1 MPRDAKNLKNAYRG
15 LFNSDDGI
23 KVLDDLEHRF
33 GLHRTSYVPNSD
45 ETVFRE
51 GQRDV
56 VLFLRSTLK
65 DLKKE

>member
-1 MPRDAKNLKNAYRG
+1 ML
-15 LFNSDDGI
+15 NSDDGI

-45 ETVFRE
+45 ETIFRE

-65 DLKKE
+65 DPPKE

>member
-1 MPRDAKNLKNAYRG
+1 MSWKELRRAYRS
-15 LFNSDDGI
+15 LLNSDDGI

-45 ETVFRE
+45 ETIFRE

-65 DLKKE
+65 DPQKE

>member
-1 MPRDAKNLKNAYRG
+1 VNAKDLKNAYRSM
-15 LFNSDDGI
+15 LNSDDGI
-23 KVLDDLEHRF
+23 KVLDDLERRF

-45 ETVFRE
+45 ETIFRE

-65 DLKKE
+65 DLPKE

>member
-1 MPRDAKNLKNAYRG
+1 MNAKDLKNAYRA
-15 LFNSDDGI
+15 LLTSDDGI

-33 GLHRTSYVPNSD
+33 GMHRTSYVPDSD

-65 DLKKE
+65 KE

>member
-1 MPRDAKNLKNAYRG
+1 MLG
-15 LFNSDDGI
+15 SDDGI

-45 ETVFRE
+45 ETIFRE

-65 DLKKE
+65 DQPKE

>member
-1 MPRDAKNLKNAYRG
+1 ML
-15 LFNSDDGI
+15 NSDDGI

-45 ETVFRE
+45 ETIFRE

-65 DLKKE
+65 DLPKE

>member
-1 MPRDAKNLKNAYRG
+1 MNPKELRQAYRS
-15 LFNSDDGI
+15 LLETDDGI
-23 KVLDDLEHRF
+23 KVLRDLEHRF

-45 ETVFRE
+45 ETIFRE

-65 DLKKE
+65 DQKKE

>member
-1 MPRDAKNLKNAYRG
+1 VNAKDLKNAYRSM
-15 LFNSDDGI
+15 LNSDDGI

-45 ETVFRE
+45 ETIFRE

-65 DLKKE
+65 DLPKE